1 MTNYMT
7 VDSILPSY
15 LPYPRFL
22 LETEL
27 TQSASLV
34 YALLLGRA
42 MLSQANGWID
52 QDGKIYVIFSI
63 EHLAQTMGKGFTTI
77 KCALCELEKAGLI
90 ERKRRGQS
98 QPNRVYVKLPDS
110 RDTDHFDSRES
121 ELRQSDFR
129 FPDGQIT
136 DFEIAGKPPTNKN
149 IKLNNKL
156 KERVKCER
164 RIFGHYKNVF
174 LSDSELTE
182 LQTDFPDM
190 LPMYIERLSTFMAS
204 TGREYKSHAA
214 TIRRWLED
222 DKSKAAPQ
230 SYNHNYSVGDD
241 ETI

>member
-1 MTNYMT
+1 MCNTQ
-7 VDSILPSY
+7 V
-15 LPYPRFL
+15 L
-22 LETEL
+22 LIY
-27 TQSASLV
+27 SLK
-34 YALLLGRA
+34 LG
-42 MLSQANGWID
+42 NW
-52 QDGKIYVIFSI
+52 
-63 EHLAQTMGKGFTTI
+63 
-77 KCALCELEKAGLI
+77 C
-90 ERKRRGQS
+90 
-98 QPNRVYVKLPDS
+98 
-110 RDTDHFDSRES
+110 
-121 ELRQSDFR
+121 
-129 FPDGQIT
+129 
-136 DFEIAGKPPTNKN
+136 
-149 IKLNNKL
+149 NKL

>member
-22 LETEL
+22 LDTEL

-52 QDGKIYVIFSI
+52 QNGKIYVIFSI

-77 KCALCELEKAGLI
+77 KCALCELEKEGLI

-98 QPNRVYVKLPDS
+98 LPNRIYVKLPDS
-110 RDTDHFDSRES
+110 QDIDHFDSRES
-121 ELRQSDFR
+121 DLRQSELR
-129 FPDGQIT
+129 FSDGQIT
-136 DFEIAGKPPTNKN
+136 DFEMVGKPPTNKN

-156 KERVKCER
+156 KELVICER

-174 LSDSELTE
+174 LSDSELAE
-182 LQTDFPDM
+182 LQADFPDT
-190 LPMYIERLSTFMAS
+190 LAYIERLSAFMAS
-204 TGREYKSHAA
+204 TGKEYKSHAA
-214 TIRRWLED
+214 TIRLWAEG

-230 SYNHNYSVGDD
+230 SYNHDYSVGDD